1 QEHRSSRKMA
11 EITAATVMKL
21 RKMSG
26 QGMMDCK
33 KALGETDG
41 DLDKA
46 MELLRKKGLATLE
59 KRAGRDTTE
68 GCVLCETT
76 DDSKAAVMVSLC
88 CETDFVAKSEEFV
101 AVAKKLLE
109 CGFAAPV
116 EQGGEAL
123 MDVDCGGKKFSEILT
138 DAVSKTGEKTEV
150 GDFTRYTLDGTGVI
164 GTYVHFN
171 NKVGSMVEVE
181 TSSDAVSSAVKPV
194 ADGICM
200 HITAMNP
207 MSLDPDSF
215 DAEAIEKERRIA
227 AEQVKDKPANIIDKI
242 IDGKIKKFLKDNC
255 LVEQAFVKDDS
266 KTVAEALK
274 EAAKAGGG
282 EAKIKRFVRIEIG

>member
-1 QEHRSSRKMA
+1 MA

-41 DLDKA
+41 DLDAA

-68 GCVLCETT
+68 GRVMCQTT
-76 DDSKAAVMVSLC
+76 DDGKTAVMVSLC
-88 CETDFVAKSEEFV
+88 CETDFVAKNDDFAAAAE
-101 AVAKKLLE
+101 KLLE
-109 CGFAAPV
+109 CGFKAPV
-116 EQGGEAL
+116 EHGAEAL
-123 MDVDCGGKKFSEILT
+123 LDVEIDGKKFSEILT
-138 DAVSKTGEKTEV
+138 DTVSKTGEKTEV
-150 GDFTRYTLDGTGVI
+150 GDFERYTLSESGVI

-171 NKVGSMVEVE
+171 NKVGAMVEIE
-181 TSSDAVSSAVKPV
+181 TDSDAVSEEVKPV

-207 MSLDPDSF
+207 MALDQNSF
-215 DAEAIEKERRIA
+215 DPEVIEKERKIA
-227 AEQVKDKPANIIDKI
+227 AEQVKDKPSNIIDKI
-242 IDGKIKKFLKDNC
+242 VDGKIGKFLKDNC
-255 LVEQAFVKDDS
+255 LVEQSFVKDDS
-266 KTVAEALK
+266 KTAGQALAD
-274 EAAKAGGG
+274 AAKAAGG

>member
-1 QEHRSSRKMA
+1 MA
-11 EITAATVMKL
+11 EITAAAVMKL

-26 QGMMDCK
+26 QEMMDCK
-33 KALGETDG
+33 NALSETEG

-68 GCVLCETT
+68 GRVLCQTT
-76 DDSKAAVMVSLC
+76 GDGKTAVMVSLC
-88 CETDFVAKSEEFV
+88 CETDFVAKSEGFIE
-101 AVAKKLLE
+101 AAQTLLE

-116 EQGGEAL
+116 EQGGESL
-123 MDVDCGGKKFSEILT
+123 MDVECDGRKFSDILT
-138 DAVSKTGEKTEV
+138 DTVSRTGEKTEV
-150 GDFTRYTLDGTGVI
+150 GDFTRYTLDGTGVL

-171 NKVGSMVEVE
+171 NKVGAMVEVE
-181 TSSDAVSSAVKPV
+181 TSSDDVSSAVKSV
-194 ADGICM
+194 VDGICM

-207 MSLDPDSF
+207 MALDQNSF
-215 DAEAIEKERRIA
+215 DAEVIEKERRIA
-227 AEQVKDKPANIIDKI
+227 AEQVKDKPANILDKI
-242 IDGKIKKFLKDNC
+242 VDGKIRKFLKDNC

-266 KTVAEALK
+266 KTVGEVLQ
-274 EAAKAGGG
+274 EAAKAAGG

>member
-1 QEHRSSRKMA
+1 MA
-11 EITAATVMKL
+11 EITAAVVMKL

-41 DLDKA
+41 DLDAA

-68 GCVLCETT
+68 GLVKSSTS
-76 DDSKAAVMVSLC
+76 DDGKIAVMVSLC
-88 CETDFVAKSEEFV
+88 CETDFVAKNDDFGAAAE
-101 AVAKKLLE
+101 KLLE
-109 CGFAAPV
+109 CGFKAPV
-116 EQGGEAL
+116 EQGGQAL
-123 MDVDCGGKKFSEILT
+123 LDMEIDGKKFSEILT
-138 DAVSKTGEKTEV
+138 DTVSKTGEKTEV
-150 GDFTRYTLDGTGVI
+150 GDFERYTLSGPGVI

-171 NKVGSMVEVE
+171 NKVGAMVEIE
-181 TSSDAVSSAVKPV
+181 TDSDGVSEAVKPV

-200 HITAMNP
+200 HVTAMNP
-207 MSLDPDSF
+207 LALDQNSF
-215 DAEAIEKERRIA
+215 EPEVIEKERKIA

-242 IDGKIKKFLKDNC
+242 VDGKIGKFLKENC
-255 LVEQAFVKDDS
+255 LTEQPFVKDDS
-266 KTVAEALK
+266 KTVGQTLAD
-274 EAAKAGGG
+274 AAKAAGG

>member
-1 QEHRSSRKMA
+1 MA

-33 KALGETDG
+33 KALGETNG
-41 DLDKA
+41 DLDAA

-68 GCVLCETT
+68 GKILCAMTEDAKT
-76 DDSKAAVMVSLC
+76 AVMVSLC
-88 CETDFVAKSEEFV
+88 CETDFVAKNEDFGE
-101 AVAKKLLE
+101 AAEILLK
-109 CGFAAPV
+109 CGFAAPAD
-116 EQGGEAL
+116 QGGDTL
-123 MDVDCGGKKFSEILT
+123 MDVEIDGQKFADVLT
-138 DAVSKTGEKTEV
+138 ETVSKTGEKTEV
-150 GDFTRYTLDGTGVI
+150 GDYSRYTLESAGTI

-171 NKVGSMVEVE
+171 NKVGAMVEVE
-181 TSSDAVSSAVKPV
+181 ADNDQVAQAVKPV

-207 MSLDPDSF
+207 AALDQNSF
-215 DAEAIEKERRIA
+215 DPAMIEKERAIA

-242 IDGKIKKFLKDNC
+242 VDGKITKFLKENC
-255 LVEQAFVKDDS
+255 LIDQTFVKDDS
-266 KTVAEALK
+266 KTVGQALK
-274 EAAKAGGG
+274 EAAEAAGGQ
-282 EAKIKRFVRIEIG
+282 AKIKRFVRIEIG

>member
-1 QEHRSSRKMA
+1 MA
-11 EITAATVMKL
+11 DITAAAVMKL

-68 GCVLCETT
+68 GRVLCGTT
-76 DDSKAAVMVSLC
+76 DDGRTAVMVSLC
-88 CETDFVAKSEEFV
+88 CETDFVAKSEGFIE
-101 AVAKKLLE
+101 AAQTLLE

-116 EQGGEAL
+116 EQGGDAL
-123 MDVDCGGKKFSEILT
+123 MDVERGGRKFSDILT
-138 DAVSKTGEKTEV
+138 DTVSRTGEKTEV
-150 GDFTRYTLDGTGVI
+150 GDFARYTLAGTGVI

-171 NKVGSMVEVE
+171 NKVGAMVEVE

-194 ADGICM
+194 VDGICM

-207 MSLDPDSF
+207 MALDQDSF
-215 DAEAIEKERRIA
+215 DAEVIEKERRIA
-227 AEQVKDKPANIIDKI
+227 AEQVKDKPANIVDKI
-242 IDGKIKKFLKDNC
+242 IDGKIKKFLRDNC

-266 KTVAEALK
+266 KTVNEALK
-274 EAAKAGGG
+274 EAAKAAGGV
-282 EAKIKRFVRIEIG
+282 AKIKRFVRIEIG

>member
-1 QEHRSSRKMA
+1 MA

-33 KALGETDG
+33 KALSETDG
-41 DLDKA
+41 DLDAA
-46 MELLRKKGLATLE
+46 MQLLRKKGLATLE

-68 GCVLCETT
+68 GKVLCEVTEDKKT
-76 DDSKAAVMVSLC
+76 AVMVSLC
-88 CETDFVAKSEEFV
+88 CETDFVAKNDDFCE
-101 AVAKKLLE
+101 AAGKLLQ

-116 EQGGEAL
+116 DEGGQAL
-123 MDVDCGGKKFSEILT
+123 AAIEVDGRKFVDILT
-138 DAVSKTGEKTEV
+138 DVVSKTGEKTEV
-150 GDFTRYTLDGTGVI
+150 GDFARYTLTGTGVL

-171 NKVGSMVEVE
+171 DKVGAMVEVE
-181 TSSDAVSSAVKPV
+181 ASSDEVAQAVKSV

-200 HITAMNP
+200 HIAAMNP
-207 MSLDPDSF
+207 AALDQDSF
-215 DAEAIEKERRIA
+215 DPEVIEKERVIA

-242 IDGKIKKFLKDNC
+242 VDGKIGKFLKDNC
-255 LVEQAFVKDDS
+255 LIEQPFVKDDS
-266 KTVAEALK
+266 KTVSQTLTD
-274 EAAKAGGG
+274 AAKAAGG